1 MKVSAPEWTFSNI
14 TPKEGAV
21 FQGRFLT
28 LLGEKTGLQ
37 ITTAQD
43 IAQAIGLERQKQLL
57 GCDSEEPSCS
67 AELAAALGSDA
78 ILSGS
83 LAKAGSSFVVT
94 LRGVN
99 VANGQPFATAS
110 GRLAT
115 EDALFA
121 FLESE
126 ATEFAKRMSDAFD
139 LYVEQKRGPRAFRV
153 WPWLIAGTGVVAA
166 AVGVGLLI
174 DSRTIYDG
182 LISRTALPDDGYR
195 ASLTSGQRSQDVGV
209 GLLVGGVISASAGV
223 VLAFLTR
230 VPVQV
235 AVAPTPTGA
244 VAVLGASW

>member
-1 MKVSAPEWTFSNI
+1 MKVSAPEWAFSNI
-14 TPKEGAV
+14 TSKEGAV
-21 FQGRFLT
+21 YQGRFLT

-110 GRLAT
+110 GRLTT
-115 EDALFA
+115 EDELFA

-126 ATEFAKRMSDAFD
+126 ATEFAERMIEAFN
-139 LYVEQKRGPRAFRV
+139 LYVEQKRGRRAFRV
-153 WPWLIAGTGVVAA
+153 WPWILTGAGVVAA
-166 AVGVGLLI
+166 GVGVGLFA
-174 DSRTIYDG
+174 DSRTTYDT
-182 LISRTALPDDGYR
+182 LINRMTLPDEGYR
-195 ASLTSGQRSQDVGV
+195 ASLTSGQRNQDLGV
-209 GLLVGGVISASAGV
+209 GLLVGGLISASAGV
-223 VLAFLTR
+223 VVAFLTR

-235 AVAPTPTGA
+235 AITPTSTGA
-244 VAVLGASW
+244 LAVLGADW